1 MTGKIRTVPLPYW
14 TRHFSSTAAIT
25 ARLRV
30 AILFVLLSVS
40 AAPAQSCDSMPN
52 WARSACNRLDQ
63 IWTEGGNDLYISGYT
78 WHNRATY
85 SKEQIN
91 GFNEL
96 AWGGGYGRSIYD
108 EDGDWQGLYAMAF
121 LDSHSKVQPAAGYG
135 FLKIGQVSENF
146 RLGAGYTVFLTA
158 RQDIMGYVPFPGI
171 LPLVSASYRGAML
184 YATYIPG
191 SSGTGNVLFIFGR
204 WRF

>member
-1 MTGKIRTVPLPYW
+1 MTAKFR
-14 TRHFSSTAAIT
+14 AA
-25 ARLRV
+25 LF
-30 AILFVLLSVS
+30 FVLLSTF
-40 AAPAQSCDSMPN
+40 AATADACEDLPSWAQ
-52 WARSACNRLDQ
+52 SACNRLDQ
-63 IWTEGGNDLYISGYT
+63 IWTEGGHDLYVTGYS

-85 SKEQIN
+85 SREKIDS
-91 GFNEL
+91 FNEL

-121 LDSHSKVQPAAGYG
+121 LDSHSKVEPIAGYG

-158 RQDIMGYVPFPGI
+158 RHDIMSYVPFPGI
-171 LPLVSASYRGAML
+171 LPLVGAGYKDAML

-191 SSGTGNVLFIFGR
+191 SSGAGNVLFVFGR
-204 WRF
+204 WHF